1 MHELSIV
8 QGIIETVSE
17 SAEAASAK
25 KIIAVYLRVGALSGV
40 VQDAL
45 LFSYELATEDTILQ
59 GSKLIVEELPVL
71 IFCQAC
77 GKNVEL
83 PGVQSFRCP
92 ICNTPSATIS
102 QGKELEIR
110 SIEIEV

>member
-25 KIIAVYLRVGALSGV
+25 KIIAVYLRVGALAGV
-40 VQDAL
+40 VKDAL
-45 LFSYELATEDTILQ
+45 LFSYDLATQETMLE
-59 GSKLIVEELPVL
+59 GSKLIVEQLPVF
-71 IFCQAC
+71 IFCQVC
-77 GKNVEL
+77 GKDVEL
-83 PGVQSFRCP
+83 PTVQSFRCP
-92 ICNTPSATIS
+92 ICNSPSAAIK